1 MPFAIIGVIATLI
14 ITFFFSRYELQV
26 GKEARSPSLIA
37 DARHIYTDFLT
48 SAVILV
54 GLIGGYFGLPL
65 DRPAALVVAIFI
77 GWAGARIALDAIKV
91 LLDASLDFDT
101 MEQLKKTIAD
111 IPQVVEINQLR
122 GRNSG
127 RYTFIEAD
135 VSLRVKELDKSHFA
149 SHEIERKIRQF
160 LPNVDSDR
168 HSLRTAKQRPNYWW
182 PRRWKKIVNISR
194 SISVKRPV
202 YYLATIRQKDGN
214 IVQEKFIPNP
224 FFQEDKGKGI
234 KVGKWLLE
242 LGVDQVYTIKTLEGK
257 GPGYVLA
264 DAGVSVNVVEN
275 GVLSAIKNNLS

>member
-1 MPFAIIGVIATLI
+1 MERSEKVGLMAIGINAFLMALKGGLGLWAGSLALIADALHSTTDVVASATVWAGIRLSRRRTKLFPYGMYKVENLVSLVLAVLIFLAGYEIVKMVFKGEAILNHSALPFAIIGVIATLI

-48 SAVILV
+48 SAVILA

-122 GRNSG
+122 EGIQVGTR
-127 RYTFIEAD
+127 
-135 VSLRVKELDKSHFA
+135 LLK
-149 SHEIERKIRQF
+149 
-160 LPNVDSDR
+160 
-168 HSLRTAKQRPNYWW
+168 RT
-182 PRRWKKIVNISR
+182 SR
-194 SISVKRPV
+194 C
-202 YYLATIRQKDGN
+202 A
-214 IVQEKFIPNP
+214 
-224 FFQEDKGKGI
+224 
-234 KVGKWLLE
+234 
-242 LGVDQVYTIKTLEGK
+242 
-257 GPGYVLA
+257 
-264 DAGVSVNVVEN
+264 
-275 GVLSAIKNNLS
+275 